1 MEEKE
6 RSSMKKTILALG
18 LTSLLLAACGSTD
31 KASDATTSSSS
42 EALST
47 TLPILEEKKDT
58 TNETFD
64 VLANAEYQ
72 VVNENPPADETQK
85 VHKLLSANN
94 WVAEKDENGEIIY
107 HYRYYDVPA
116 SWTISQENTEDETL
130 AAVYDVKDGQNQFII
145 QLYTLNAFQAS
156 PLDGGTIMTDDQW
169 AARMTETNHTFT
181 ETGTVTI
188 QGQEWKVGRQI
199 LADKKMGRITFYRL
213 ENTGGYD
220 DSVVVGTV
228 VYPLEAVYDSDRAVL
243 KKTIGQLKDVL
254 YQVSKK

>member
-1 MEEKE
+1 
-6 RSSMKKTILALG
+6 MKKSLLVLG
-18 LTSLLLAACGSTD
+18 LSSLLLVACGSNESSTD
-31 KASDATTSSSS
+31 AKTTSSSS

-64 VLANAEYQ
+64 ALVNAEYQ
-72 VVNENPPADETQK
+72 VVNANPPADESQK
-85 VHKLLSANN
+85 GHKLLSANN

-116 SWTISQENTEDETL
+116 NWTINQENTEDETL
-130 AAVYDVKDGQNQFII
+130 AAVYDVKDGQNQFIV
-145 QLYTLNAFQAS
+145 QLYMLNAFQAS
-156 PLDGGTIMTDDQW
+156 PLDGGTIMTDEQW

-181 ETGTVTI
+181 ENGTVTI

-243 KKTIGQLKDVL
+243 KKTIGQVKDVL